1 MMLIISM
8 ILLREGR
15 QCLKIIVHGQVQGV
29 GFRYGTLQ
37 IANRLTITG
46 TVQNLSDG
54 TVKII
59 AEGNH
64 SSLEKFIHL
73 IKTGPTPFARVAD
86 LQIEELPP
94 YHYQLFMIK

>member
-1 MMLIISM
+1 M
-8 ILLREGR
+8 EPH
-15 QCLKIIVHGQVQGV
+15 CLKIIAHGLVQGV

-64 SSLEKFIHL
+64 PNLKEYIHL
-73 IKTGPTPFARVAD
+73 IKAGPTPFAHVTNLR
-86 LQIEELPP
+86 IEELPP
-94 YHYQLFMIK
+94 QHYQLFMIK

>member
-1 MMLIISM
+1 MELH
-8 ILLREGR
+8 
-15 QCLKIIVHGQVQGV
+15 CLKIIVHGQVQGV

-64 SSLEKFIHL
+64 PNLKKFIHL
-73 IKTGPTPFARVAD
+73 IKAGPTPFARVTN
-86 LQIEELPP
+86 LQIDELPLH
-94 YHYQLFMIK
+94 HYRLFMIK

>member
-1 MMLIISM
+1 M
-8 ILLREGR
+8 EPH
-15 QCLKIIVHGQVQGV
+15 CLKIIAHGLVQGV

-64 SSLEKFIHL
+64 PKLKLGQPHL
-73 IKTGPTPFARVAD
+73 PT
-86 LQIEELPP
+86 LPTCGLRN
-94 YHYQLFMIK
+94 YHPSIISFL

>member
-1 MMLIISM
+1 MELH
-8 ILLREGR
+8 
-15 QCLKIIVHGQVQGV
+15 CLKIIAHGQVQGV

-37 IANRLTITG
+37 INRLAITG

-54 TVKII
+54 TVRII

-64 SSLEKFIHL
+64 PNLKEFIHL
-73 IKTGPTPFARVAD
+73 IKAGPTPFAHVTN

-94 YHYQLFMIK
+94 PALSAFYD

>member
-1 MMLIISM
+1 MGL
-8 ILLREGR
+8 

-86 LQIEELPP
+86 LQIEELPR

>member
-1 MMLIISM
+1 MVRFKGSAF
-8 ILLREGR
+8 
-15 QCLKIIVHGQVQGV
+15 V
-29 GFRYGTLQ
+29 
-37 IANRLTITG
+37 TG

>member
-1 MMLIISM
+1 MGL
-8 ILLREGR
+8 

-73 IKTGPTPFARVAD
+73 IKTEPTPFAG
-86 LQIEELPP
+86 LPTCKLRS
-94 YHYQLFMIK
+94 YHPIIISFL